1 MSNLIMKTYLI
12 SAATLLLCTS
22 FAAISKPSNALME
35 SLPANVGAYVRIPSL
50 LGLAGAPKGNLP
62 IDKAMATKAHM
73 EALAKI
79 KLAVPNMAVIPNEF
93 KAALDFLLAE
103 QSGPLEIAVL
113 TDSGSLSPI
122 SKMMIGMPVA
132 NRNAESFQKKWAQLT
147 TKIGMPM
154 PMQFD
159 AKTGLVRIAAGMG
172 ATDAD
177 LSVLKARQAGNAKL
191 AAANDRIDQ
200 SGLGF
205 LVWVDGNAAAP
216 MLAMAAS
223 AATPEDAAMYKAL
236 QSIDSMAFGWGTQ
249 SGFGRMAMDFYLKDN
264 AVWADYLP
272 KTPMN
277 LSLKTAGEPDWV
289 FSFTMP
295 TTADIPNLKRALAR
309 DFDVKAVE
317 ALQTG
322 LDYPINKA
330 LKVADFLAAFGPE
343 LVIFGDQTG
352 DFAAMRKQDSRR
364 YEQFLEWVK
373 SSDSNYSYR
382 NGIHKALL
390 SVPQVDSKAAAELG
404 EDEPAV
410 MADVNALAEQ
420 MKVLQKLSGSLMF
433 WVEEGDWLVF
443 ASTPQALRDRTAVKP
458 SQSIQPWMQK
468 NSGTDGRNALM
479 NLTVLT
485 EKMAMRTWYG
495 YLGALAMISEVSEA
509 DVDLHAIPSARE
521 LGFPKTGHTGL
532 ALEHEQGR
540 LSFALRYQNWPS
552 DALMGQGGVTGVAT
566 VAILAAIA
574 LPAYQDYTVRA
585 KISSAFIGVS
595 SFKISVQEAYLIEDK
610 LPSAKALD
618 AIEID
623 GVTLTWTGEHIEVAF
638 TDDFEIAAVRG
649 QTIAFAPVVTDA
661 GISFRCGRSSLPEG
675 KLLVDDPAL
684 LTTVLDKYLPSE
696 CRARSN

>member
-1 MSNLIMKTYLI
+1 MKTYLI
-12 SAATLLLCTS
+12 SAATLLLSTS
-22 FAAISKPSNALME
+22 FFAISKPSNALME
-35 SLPANVGAYVRIPSL
+35 SLPTNVGAYVRIPSL
-50 LGLAGAPKGNLP
+50 LGLAGEPKGNLP
-62 IDKAMATKAHM
+62 IDKAMATKAHQD
-73 EALAKI
+73 ALAKI
-79 KLAVPNMAVIPNEF
+79 KLAVPNMAVIPSEF
-93 KAALDFLLAE
+93 KLALDFLLAE

-122 SKMMIGMPVA
+122 SKVVLGMPVA
-132 NRNAESFQKKWAQLT
+132 SRDVAAFEKKWTQLSAQ
-147 TKIGMPM
+147 IGMPM

-159 AKTGLVRIAAGMG
+159 AKTGHVRIAAGMG
-172 ATDAD
+172 AAATDLA
-177 LSVLKARQAGNAKL
+177 VLKARQPGNAKL

-200 SGLGF
+200 SALGF
-205 LVWVDGNAAAP
+205 LVWVDGTAAAP

-249 SGFGRMAMDFYLKDN
+249 SGFGRMAMDFYLKDD

-289 FSFTMP
+289 FSFAMP
-295 TTADIPNLKRALAR
+295 TASDIPNLRRALAR
-309 DFDVKAVE
+309 DFDAKAVD

-322 LDYPINKA
+322 LDYPINKV
-330 LKVADFLAAFGPE
+330 LKVADFLATFGPE

-364 YEQFLEWVK
+364 YQQFLEWIK

-382 NGIHKALL
+382 GGIHKALL
-390 SVPQVDSKAAAELG
+390 SVPNPPTLEKAESEISANSPVLG
-404 EDEPAV
+404 EQ
-410 MADVNALAEQ
+410 LR
-420 MKVLQKLSGSLMF
+420 VLQKLSGSLMF

-443 ASTPQALRDRTAVKP
+443 ASTPQALRDRAAVKP

-495 YLGALAMISEVSEA
+495 YLAALAMISEVSEA
-509 DVDLHAIPSARE
+509 GVDLHAIPSARE
-521 LGFPKTGHTGL
+521 LGFPKTGHTGI
-532 ALEHEQGR
+532 ALEHEKGR

-552 DALMGQGGVTGVAT
+552 DALMGQGGVGGVAV

-585 KISSAFIGVS
+585 KVNSAFVGAN
-595 SFKISVQEAYLIEDK
+595 SFKLSILEAYAIDDK
-610 LPSAKALD
+610 LPGASALD
-618 AIEID
+618 PIEID
-623 GVTLTWTGEHIEVAF
+623 GVTLSWTGEHIEVGF
-638 TDDFEIAAVRG
+638 TESFEIASVRG
-649 QTIAFAPVVTDA
+649 QTIALAPVMTES
-661 GISFRCGRSSLPEG
+661 GMSFRCGRSSLPDG
-675 KLLVDDPAL
+675 KLLADDPAL
-684 LTTVLDKYLPSE
+684 LTTVLDKYLPAT
-696 CRARSN
+696 CRASNSGQ